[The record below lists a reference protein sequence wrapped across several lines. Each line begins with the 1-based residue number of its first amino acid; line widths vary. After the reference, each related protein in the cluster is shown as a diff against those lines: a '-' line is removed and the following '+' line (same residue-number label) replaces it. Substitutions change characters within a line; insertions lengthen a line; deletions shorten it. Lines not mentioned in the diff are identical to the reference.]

1 MGFSFILS
9 VNIMEKLELRPEL
22 KPDRR
27 INGLGL
33 SK

>member
-1 MGFSFILS
+1 MGSSFISS
-9 VNIMEKLELRPEL
+9 VNVIEKLELRPEL
-22 KPDRR
+22 KPDR